1 MTSIATLRRNTRS
14 PKAPA
19 QPAEPTLRL
28 MQALARYI
36 DKNAG
41 STISLRQLA
50 AQAQLSPTH
59 LQRTFK
65 AVLGVSPKAYHD
77 AARLRLLKN
86 GLKAGKSVL
95 DSITEAGF
103 QSTSR
108 LYGHPL
114 RSLGM
119 TPSTYRAGGTGE
131 TIAYAVRASAL
142 GPLLMAATDRGVCF
156 AQFGKSDAALLA
168 QLRAE
173 FPRARIVASD
183 MAHSSELD
191 AWMRALEEHVAGKAP
206 RPDLPLDLR
215 GTAFQI
221 RVWKFLLQVAEG
233 DVLSYSE
240 VASAIGAP
248 KAVRAAASACAANRI
263 AVLVPCHRVL
273 RADGRLGGYR
283 WGLARKRLLTDR
295 ERSRRVAGRARAQ

>member
-1 MTSIATLRRNTRS
+1 MTNSAISKRDTRS
-14 PKAPA
+14 RKATAP
-19 QPAEPTLRL
+19 PAEPVVRL

-36 DKNAG
+36 EKNAG
-41 STISLRQLA
+41 DTISLRQLA
-50 AQAQLSPTH
+50 AQAQLSSAH
-59 LQRTFK
+59 VQRTFK

-77 AARLRLLKN
+77 AARLRLLKK

-114 RSLGM
+114 RNLGM
-119 TPSTYRAGGTGE
+119 TPSTYRAGGSGE
-131 TIAYAVRASAL
+131 TIAYALRTSAL

-156 AQFGKSDAALLA
+156 AQFGNSEAALIA
-168 QLRAE
+168 RLRAE

-183 MAHSSELD
+183 MTHSSELD
-191 AWMRALEEHVAGKAP
+191 AWMRSLDAHVAGNAP

-283 WGLARKRLLTDR
+283 WGLARKRLLIDR
-295 ERSRRVAGRARAQ
+295 ERARRAGGRAGTD

>member
-142 GPLLMAATDRGVCF
+142 GPLLMAATGASLELRKLQVYPIPD
-156 AQFGKSDAALLA
+156 A
-168 QLRAE
+168 QLFAIEVMLRVTAAVE
-173 FPRARIVASD
+173 MLFITTGLAGGILWNPAIPK
-183 MAHSSELD
+183 
-191 AWMRALEEHVAGKAP
+191 WTALALAP
-206 RPDLPLDLR
+206 FDHNI
-215 GTAFQI
+215 G
-221 RVWKFLLQVAEG
+221 
-233 DVLSYSE
+233 S
-240 VASAIGAP
+240 ASAMLGFLQIG
-248 KAVRAAASACAANRI
+248 VSSIASASI
-263 AVLVPCHRVL
+263 GLFDSHSVLPVVVIL
-273 RADGRLGGYR
+273 ATTS
-283 WGLARKRLLTDR
+283 WIGLAILVVGRRKLSQLRFVEEKGATPL
-295 ERSRRVAGRARAQ
+295 AH